1 MRGRSWSI
9 LALGMLIFV
18 AACSLP
24 RGAPTKSEITGKNNV
39 PDDVTVEQVTQ
50 SSVAKIQAWPSSG
63 WHGHYQWL
71 NRVPGPESRLIRP
84 GDMITL
90 TVWDNQENSL
100 LLPPQD
106 RKVQVRPVEVTTSGT
121 IFVPYVDEV
130 SVGGL
135 TPEQARATIQ
145 SKLAPIAPSAQAQV
159 EVSSGARN
167 SVDLVSGV
175 ASPGPI
181 ALVNRNTSILS
192 ILAAGGGISPSIE
205 NPVVRLM
212 RDGQSYEIPA
222 RTLLK
227 DPGKNVIVRGGDQ
240 IIVDEDDRYFVALGA
255 TETEKQ
261 VYFHQ
266 DTITALE
273 AVSILGGLQ
282 DARANPQ
289 GLLLLRQY
297 PNSAIRSDGSGPPTQ
312 YVVFSFDLSSPEG
325 LFGARNFYVNPS
337 DVVMAT
343 ESAVKPAQALIALLG
358 SLFAI
363 NNVF

>member
-1 MRGRSWSI
+1 MRREYWSI
-9 LALGMLIFV
+9 LALGMLILV
-18 AACSLP
+18 SACSLP
-24 RGAPTKSEITGKNNV
+24 RGAPTKSEITGRNSL
-39 PDDVTVEQVTQ
+39 PEGVTVEEVSRASVTT
-50 SSVAKIQAWPSSG
+50 IQNWPASG
-63 WHGHYQWL
+63 WHGHYQWF

-100 LLPPQD
+100 LLPPQE
-106 RKVQVRPVEVTTSGT
+106 RAVQVRPVEVTASGT
-121 IFVPYVDEV
+121 IFVPYVDQV
-130 SVGGL
+130 AVGGL
-135 TPEQARATIQ
+135 TPEQARETIQ
-145 SKLAPIAPSAQAQV
+145 SRLAPIAPSAQAQI
-159 EVSSGARN
+159 EVKSGARN

-175 ASPGPI
+175 ARPGPI
-181 ALVNRNTSILS
+181 ELVNRNTSILS
-192 ILAAGGGISPSIE
+192 VIAASGGMSPSIE

-212 RDGQSYEIPA
+212 RDGKAYEVAA

-227 DPGKNVIVRGGDQ
+227 DPRKNVIVRGGDQ
-240 IIVDEDDRYFVALGA
+240 IVVDEDERYFLAVGA
-255 TETEKQ
+255 TQTEKQ

-266 DTITALE
+266 DEITAIE

-297 PNSAIRSDGSGPPTQ
+297 PASAVKADGSGPPTE
-312 YVVFSFDLSSPEG
+312 YVVFTIDLSSADG
-325 LFGARNFYVNPS
+325 LFAARSFNVQPN
-337 DVVMAT
+337 DIVMAT
-343 ESAVKPAQALIALLG
+343 ESAVKPAQAAIALLG